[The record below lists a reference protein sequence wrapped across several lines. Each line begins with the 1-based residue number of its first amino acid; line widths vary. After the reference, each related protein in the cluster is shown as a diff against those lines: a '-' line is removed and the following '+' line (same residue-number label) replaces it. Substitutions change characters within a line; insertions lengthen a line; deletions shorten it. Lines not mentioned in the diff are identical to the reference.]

1 MCMQRQGTTHWQH
14 IWSSFISKP
23 TLRQTCEDSLIV
35 LVTFLAT
42 WGGVTQLGQIEGL
55 HSICQKMCLMAQ
67 ESSQHL
73 SMEEYCLNVKE
84 CCTIYILYTGGK
96 AGYVISFKMVYCFAS
111 SLLAMVLCKLLTK
124 GQVRV
129 YFQLI

>member
-1 MCMQRQGTTHWQH
+1 M
-14 IWSSFISKP
+14 SENVS
-23 TLRQTCEDSLIV
+23 
-35 LVTFLAT
+35 
-42 WGGVTQLGQIEGL
+42 
-55 HSICQKMCLMAQ
+55 LMAQ

-73 SMEEYCLNVKE
+73 SMEECSLTVKE

-96 AGYVISFKMVYCFAS
+96 AGYVISFKLVYCFAS